1 MLVQIY
7 AIISLV
13 VFIFCMFMGAAA
25 EPTMMKSAMVF
36 ITLVVGTRL
45 STIVMGIIKESSSN
59 EQNTTSTS
67 P

>member
-7 AIISLV
+7 AIISLLI
-13 VFIFCMFMGAAA
+13 FIFCMLMGAST
-25 EPTMMKSAMVF
+25 EPTIVKSAMVF

-45 STIVMGIIKESSSN
+45 STIVMSIIKESSSN